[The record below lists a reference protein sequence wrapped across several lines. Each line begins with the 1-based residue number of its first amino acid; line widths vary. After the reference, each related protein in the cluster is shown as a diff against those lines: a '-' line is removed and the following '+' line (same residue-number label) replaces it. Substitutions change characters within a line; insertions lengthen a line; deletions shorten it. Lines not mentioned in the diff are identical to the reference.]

1 MPMKVC
7 RILVVQDIRNS
18 IILLVPLVI
27 IAGKGIH
34 LGFHGIL
41 VQPKPIV
48 AIVIIVLS
56 QQKQVQLINV
66 GQKKTEIE
74 MFHTHVVLVL

>member
-1 MPMKVC
+1 ML
-7 RILVVQDIRNS
+7 IIFIIRNS

-27 IAGKGIH
+27 IAGKGIL
-34 LGFHGIL
+34 LGFRGTL